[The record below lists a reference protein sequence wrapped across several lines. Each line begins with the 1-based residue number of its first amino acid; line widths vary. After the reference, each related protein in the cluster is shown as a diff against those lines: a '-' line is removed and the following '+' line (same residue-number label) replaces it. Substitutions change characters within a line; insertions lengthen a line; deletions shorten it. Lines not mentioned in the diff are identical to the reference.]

1 MEANCIIL
9 LCSYYNNNNFHIIS
23 KHKINVNACS
33 LSPEEYQERE
43 ELLKLR
49 QSSLKKVRG
58 VVVGVIFKFSCRK
71 SSSCKLKW
79 RL

>member
-1 MEANCIIL
+1 MEANCIIY
-9 LCSYYNNNNFHIIS
+9 CAP
-23 KHKINVNACS
+23 NVNPCS

-58 VVVGVIFKFSCRK
+58 VAVGMVFKLSCRK
-71 SSSCKLKW
+71 SSSYKLKW